1 MTEHIHTHTQVHPT
15 GEWQSWNVNP
25 GLADPKANL
34 YSNASLS
41 LVKLEQLNLIMYH
54 RLWLQ
59 NKIQT
64 FLLKIQTARIN
75 IWSNN
80 ITSGHL
86 LKRTETRVQT
96 KTCTWTFT
104 AALFI
109 KAKRG
114 KQPKSSSTGWI
125 NKQNVLYPY
134 GGILLIHKKEWTN
147 AIYSNMDGPKMIILT
162 EVKKRKTDT
171 KCPWDHLYVE
181 SKHDTMNLSMKQTQ
195 SRTEGTDWSLL
206 RRSGLGKGWSRRLE
220 LADANCYT

>member
-59 NKIQT
+59 NKIKT

-104 AALFI
+104 AGLFI

-114 KQPKSSSTGWI
+114 KQPKSLSTGWI

-134 GGILLIHKKEWTN
+134 GGILLIHKKEWSRQ
-147 AIYSNMDGPKMIILT
+147 YNMVEAWKYYPEWKMSDIRSHIWYDSSYINIQNGQIHKNRSRWVTPKDGRRGKWGET
-162 EVKKRKTDT
+162 AWQV
-171 KCPWDHLYVE
+171 
-181 SKHDTMNLSMKQTQ
+181 Q
-195 SRTEGTDWSLL
+195 GFLL
-206 RRSGLGKGWSRRLE
+206 GDEMFWK
-220 LADANCYT
+220 